1 MMGAIGEALPGGEE
15 IVLKHDPELEDAQW
29 VEVGRVRNALQESTG
44 TPDVE
49 VEGAIEGQL
58 RLPPSTA
65 IAHQLLLAVVNGFH
79 LAKL

>member
-1 MMGAIGEALPGGEE
+1 
-15 IVLKHDPELEDAQW
+15 LKHDPELEDAQW
-29 VEVGRVRNALQESTG
+29 VELGQVRSALEGSTG
-44 TPDVE
+44 TPDSKA
-49 VEGAIEGQL
+49 EGAVEGQL